1 VISQRAHAPAFLGRA
16 MATAHEPAREPALA
30 ATLAEEDLEA
40 IFEEEQD
47 AGLLRRRP
55 WPVNPRVL
63 ALGVLALVVLGSVAL
78 LFGTRAVAV
87 AGTAGRVGQ
96 GVGLSAE
103 DAPSEYCAEFLNK
116 HGFGDLTI
124 QVYDFSLGVA
134 KKIKKDIQGSAGTVA
149 AAHLKDPTV
158 NLFEVGACSGE
169 NAGVAWFY
177 PDKSADKDGAFLLA
191 DSECRRMN
199 SALQGMKV
207 DDMCLGIYRT
217 PTVQAINAVLEERW
231 ADSHIVHMVIGGHG
245 SDDTVNEGT
254 LSLSKIGGV
263 ERNIRAELFE
273 EEGSEESQL
282 AALIHRK
289 MAKTGTL
296 FLDSCFGGIN
306 GMAQAMSE
314 KLPTRWIFGGTVS
327 LTSEIHTLP
336 TRFDGSSAGPVR
348 VVSEAVGTTDI
359 VMNPE
364 TKKKAEGV
372 ELKGDEV
379 TEIDEFTGE
388 RLIAW
393 YGGKNQGSVN
403 QWRFLSKNKMVIRK
417 GQEVEVAKKIHA
429 ARAIYSGDMS
439 VFNVGV
445 PAGYRGTVERVHGDN
460 VPTKGDAVIIFRLP
474 EKWDN
479 YQTGGGGG
487 TTGPLLVDV
496 KEFAKLVVKDSAT
509 E

>member
-1 VISQRAHAPAFLGRA
+1 ML
-16 MATAHEPAREPALA
+16 
-30 ATLAEEDLEA
+30 
-40 IFEEEQD
+40 
-47 AGLLRRRP
+47 
-55 WPVNPRVL
+55 
-63 ALGVLALVVLGSVAL
+63 
-78 LFGTRAVAV
+78 
-87 AGTAGRVGQ
+87 
-96 GVGLSAE
+96 
-103 DAPSEYCAEFLNK
+103 
-116 HGFGDLTI
+116 
-124 QVYDFSLGVA
+124 
-134 KKIKKDIQGSAGTVA
+134 
-149 AAHLKDPTV
+149 
-158 NLFEVGACSGE
+158 
-169 NAGVAWFY
+169 
-177 PDKSADKDGAFLLA
+177 
-191 DSECRRMN
+191 
-199 SALQGMKV
+199 
-207 DDMCLGIYRT
+207 
-217 PTVQAINAVLEERW
+217 
-231 ADSHIVHMVIGGHG
+231 
-245 SDDTVNEGT
+245 
-254 LSLSKIGGV
+254 
-263 ERNIRAELFE
+263 
-273 EEGSEESQL
+273 
-282 AALIHRK
+282 
-289 MAKTGTL
+289 
-296 FLDSCFGGIN
+296 
-306 GMAQAMSE
+306 
-314 KLPTRWIFGGTVS
+314 
-327 LTSEIHTLP
+327 
-336 TRFDGSSAGPVR
+336 
-348 VVSEAVGTTDI
+348 
-359 VMNPE
+359 NPE